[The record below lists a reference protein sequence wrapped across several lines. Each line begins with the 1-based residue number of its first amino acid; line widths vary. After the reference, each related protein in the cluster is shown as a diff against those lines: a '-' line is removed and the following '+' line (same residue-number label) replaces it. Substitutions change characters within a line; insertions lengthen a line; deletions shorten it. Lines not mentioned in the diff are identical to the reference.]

1 MTDFHGEYEVMTD
14 EEKDLIVNPKHY
26 KIIPPGNYPD
36 GLEYMDI
43 CDYALSHLTGVQA
56 HLVGQILKYSLR
68 IGKKD
73 STLQDASKIQWYANY
88 LVNNLEHTAHNLD
101 TKEK

>member
-1 MTDFHGEYEVMTD
+1 MTEFHGNFEAMTD
-14 EEKDLIVNPKHY
+14 EERDLIVNPKHY
-26 KIIPPGNYPD
+26 EIIPPGDYPF

-43 CDYALSHLTGVQA
+43 CQFALSHLTGVQA

-88 LVNNLEHTAHNLD
+88 LVSTLKTVN
-101 TKEK
+101 K